1 VATGVDSHIFVLDVD
16 GDHGGFES
24 LAALEGKHEP
34 LPRTQRVITSSGEHV
49 YFSFPGVHLKNTVG
63 KLVQA
68 WTSAAVVAMW
78 SLSAQSTGAGMSTSG
93 RMDTRQIKSR
103 LRNRRIG
110 WSTGCSRHDRVRQ
123 LKFRFETKGV
133 LPRHS
138 RRQNDNSWQH
148 PLANETTA

>member
-63 KLVQA
+63 KLGPGLDIRCCGGY
-68 WTSAAVVAMW
+68 VVAV
-78 SLSAQSTGAGMSTSG
+78 G
-93 RMDTRQIKSR
+93 RSPPER
-103 LRNRRIG
+103 
-110 WSTGCSRHDRVRQ
+110 
-123 LKFRFETKGV
+123 
-133 LPRHS
+133 
-138 RRQNDNSWQH
+138 
-148 PLANETTA
+148 A